1 MRWFPMGNVIEEC
14 NWWDTTQFKETQI
27 ECGLQGRGAPL
38 RYDTEQIAKATEI
51 YKTHFPG

>member
-27 ECGLQGRGAPL
+27 ECGLQGSGAPL
-38 RYDTEQIAKATEI
+38 RYDKEQIAKATEI